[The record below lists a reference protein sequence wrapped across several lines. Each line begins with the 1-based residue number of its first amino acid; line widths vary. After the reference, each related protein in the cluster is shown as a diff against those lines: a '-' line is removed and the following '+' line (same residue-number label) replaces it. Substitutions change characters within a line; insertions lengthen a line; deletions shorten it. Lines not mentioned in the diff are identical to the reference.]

1 MLKIFIFKV
10 SKKRCMMQVLYIIFI
25 CIAGAAPATQRFQ
38 PVIPGLVAALAINI
52 YRKCCIQ
59 VPKAKS

>member
-52 YRKCCIQ
+52 YRKLCIQ

>member
-1 MLKIFIFKV
+1 
-10 SKKRCMMQVLYIIFI
+10 MMQVLYIIFI

-59 VPKAKS
+59 VDFPAFTRQSVDSQSTPFQS